1 MMSDTIGLEVQ
12 FFLVSILSGVI
23 LLIVYDII
31 RISRRIIKHFK
42 VLVAIEDILFW
53 VASSIFIFI
62 MMYKQNNGDIRGFS
76 IMGMLIGMLVYNHI
90 LSKLVVNA
98 FTTIINKIIWVIKKI
113 ISIIFFP
120 FKKILGFIF
129 KYTRRFLL
137 FLRKK
142 LRKLLI
148 KLLKILKRLLKTVK
162 IAVTKD

>member
-12 FFLVSILSGVI
+12 FFLVSILSGAI

-31 RISRRIIKHFK
+31 RIFRRIVKHSK
-42 VLVAIEDILFW
+42 ALVAIEDILFW
-53 VASSIFIFI
+53 VASSIFIFN

-76 IMGMLIGMLVYNHI
+76 IMGMLIGMIVYNHI
-90 LSKLVVNA
+90 LSKVVVNA
-98 FTTIINKIIWVIKKI
+98 STTIINKIIWVIKKI
-113 ISIIFFP
+113 IAIIFFP

-142 LRKLLI
+142 LRKLFH
-148 KLLKILKRLLKTVK
+148 KLLKILKKLLKTVK